1 MFFLLPALASVAS
14 AGAGLAG
21 AAATTAAAAAAS
33 GGVGTLAAAAGAGD
47 ARGGAC
53 GGSSRPR
60 KQQGSGTGVSR
71 EELRRE
77 LEAAYAKGYEE
88 ARRAVMDEL
97 KAIEYERGRRS
108 AQSKQKGGEEYADT
122 FNGSY
127 ARFDKEES
135 SDIGL
140 KEICESQQERR

>member
-14 AGAGLAG
+14 TGAGLAG
-21 AAATTAAAAAAS
+21 AAATTTAAAATS
-33 GGVGTLAAAAGAGD
+33 SGVGTLAAAAGAGY
-47 ARGGAC
+47 ALGSAC
-53 GGSSRPR
+53 GGGSRRPR
-60 KQQGSGTGVSR
+60 EQHGAGVSR

-108 AQSKQKGGEEYADT
+108 AQSK
-122 FNGSY
+122 
-127 ARFDKEES
+127 
-135 SDIGL
+135 
-140 KEICESQQERR
+140 

>member
-21 AAATTAAAAAAS
+21 AAATTAAAATS
-33 GGVGTLAAAAGAGD
+33 GGVGTLAAAAGAGY
-47 ARGGAC
+47 ALGSAC
-53 GGSSRPR
+53 GGGSRRPR
-60 KQQGSGTGVSR
+60 EQQSAGVSR

-77 LEAAYAKGYEE
+77 LEAAYTKGYEE

-108 AQSKQKGGEEYADT
+108 ARSK
-122 FNGSY
+122 
-127 ARFDKEES
+127 
-135 SDIGL
+135 
-140 KEICESQQERR
+140 

>member
-21 AAATTAAAAAAS
+21 AAATTVAAAATSS
-33 GGVGTLAAAAGAGD
+33 GAGTLAAAVGAGY
-47 ARGGAC
+47 ALGSRGRGRQPKEQPDS
-53 GGSSRPR
+53 GSDFD
-60 KQQGSGTGVSR
+60 R
-71 EELRRE
+71 EAVRCE

-108 AQSKQKGGEEYADT
+108 AQSK
-122 FNGSY
+122 
-127 ARFDKEES
+127 
-135 SDIGL
+135 
-140 KEICESQQERR
+140 

>member
-21 AAATTAAAAAAS
+21 AAATTAAAAATS
-33 GGVGTLAAAAGAGD
+33 SGVGTLAAAAGAGY
-47 ARGGAC
+47 ALGSAC
-53 GGSSRPR
+53 GGGSRRPR
-60 KQQGSGTGVSR
+60 EQHGSGLSR

-77 LEAAYAKGYEE
+77 LEAAYGKGYEE

-108 AQSKQKGGEEYADT
+108 AQSKQKGGE
-122 FNGSY
+122 
-127 ARFDKEES
+127 
-135 SDIGL
+135 
-140 KEICESQQERR
+140 

>member
-21 AAATTAAAAAAS
+21 AAATTAAAAATS
-33 GGVGTLAAAAGAGD
+33 SGVGTLAAAAGAGY
-47 ARGGAC
+47 ALGSAC
-53 GGSSRPR
+53 GGGSHRPR
-60 KQQGSGTGVSR
+60 EEQGSGIGVSR

-97 KAIEYERGRRS
+97 KAIEYERGRKV
-108 AQSKQKGGEEYADT
+108 AQRQQKGGEL
-122 FNGSY
+122 NGFKRSSCVLRQFTY
-127 ARFDKEES
+127 EES
-135 SDIGL
+135 RIEVV
-140 KEICESQQERR
+140 K

>member
-21 AAATTAAAAAAS
+21 AAATS
-33 GGVGTLAAAAGAGD
+33 SGVGTLAAAAGAGY
-47 ARGGAC
+47 ALGSAC
-53 GGSSRPR
+53 GGGSRRPR
-60 KQQGSGTGVSR
+60 EQQGSGAGVCR

-108 AQSKQKGGEEYADT
+108 ARSK
-122 FNGSY
+122 
-127 ARFDKEES
+127 
-135 SDIGL
+135 
-140 KEICESQQERR
+140 